1 MLPAAYLGGFH
12 SHYGSNSTVN
22 AQQFFTAPNIPL
34 GTLFDCLFP
43 NPSPTLCPKGQ
54 QSFGGLPSY
63 PGVARN
69 SFYGPGYF
77 DVDTTLSKSFGLPNN
92 KVLGENGRVEIRA
105 NFYNLFNKL
114 NLKGDGNIWTNGVM
128 ADLFNPHFG
137 QAESALGARVIE
149 MQARLSF

>member
-1 MLPAAYLGGFH
+1 MC
-12 SHYGSNSTVN
+12 
-22 AQQFFTAPNIPL
+22 PN
-34 GTLFDCLFP
+34 
-43 NPSPTLCPKGQ
+43 GQ

-77 DVDTTLSKSFGLPNN
+77 DVDTTFSKSFGLPNN

-114 NLKGDGNIWTNGVM
+114 NLKGDGNVWTNGVM
-128 ADLFNPHFG
+128 ADIFNPHFG
-137 QAESALGARVIE
+137 QSQSALGARVIE